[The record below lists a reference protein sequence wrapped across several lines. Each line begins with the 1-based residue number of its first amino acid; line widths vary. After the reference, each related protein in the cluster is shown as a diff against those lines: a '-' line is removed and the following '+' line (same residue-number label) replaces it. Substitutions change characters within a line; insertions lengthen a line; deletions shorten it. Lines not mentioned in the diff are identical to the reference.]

1 MLDAASLRYAALCC
15 MCHTTCV
22 EKCRDWGAG
31 MGHPTSLR
39 LPDELRVRLEN
50 ESRRVSSPVASLA
63 VALLDEGLKM
73 RRFPGIVFRD
83 GPTGRRA
90 GLARGP
96 DVWEVVR
103 DLQRQRDTTR
113 SRVDLVAEETGLAP
127 DAIALAADYYAAFP
141 DEIDARIAM
150 NEQIAAEQRELALR
164 REQLLTA

>member
-1 MLDAASLRYAALCC
+1 MVSLHYNALCC
-15 MCHTTCV
+15 AHHTACV
-22 EKCRDWGAG
+22 DEHRDWGTG

-39 LPDELRVRLEN
+39 LPDELRARLAN
-50 ESRRVSSPVASLA
+50 ESRRISSPVASLA
-63 VALLDEGLKM
+63 VVLLDEGLKM

-90 GLARGP
+90 SLAKGP
-96 DVWEVVR
+96 DVWEIVR
-103 DLQRQRDTTR
+103 DLQRERDTTR
-113 SRVDLVAEETGLAP
+113 SRADLVAEETGLTP

-150 NEQIAAEQRELALR
+150 NEQIAVEQRELAQR